1 MYSLGF
7 LGSDMGTGNP
17 YGLWDSLGS
26 GKGCDRLTEP
36 NPTQTQTPTVRNGGQ
51 QRKAITIRTNKASG
65 LTARNTNNE
74 RMYSDTYKDACSSF
88 ATAGKFTAQGWAQLF
103 TDMEESG
110 MSARA
115 WATAHDGDVIRDNE
129 GVQVLTLRFETV
141 NKYFSLIRWA
151 MANLVDEMDEDMDE
165 DEVTVLDVLAKFKYI
180 TEIERV
186 KNGDA
191 PKSTKKKSNDPVEN
205 EAKRIQKMTPAQ
217 QKALRKTLGW

>member
-1 MYSLGF
+1 
-7 LGSDMGTGNP
+7 
-17 YGLWDSLGS
+17 
-26 GKGCDRLTEP
+26 
-36 NPTQTQTPTVRNGGQ
+36 
-51 QRKAITIRTNKASG
+51 
-65 LTARNTNNE
+65 
-74 RMYSDTYKDACSSF
+74 
-88 ATAGKFTAQGWAQLF
+88 
-103 TDMEESG
+103 